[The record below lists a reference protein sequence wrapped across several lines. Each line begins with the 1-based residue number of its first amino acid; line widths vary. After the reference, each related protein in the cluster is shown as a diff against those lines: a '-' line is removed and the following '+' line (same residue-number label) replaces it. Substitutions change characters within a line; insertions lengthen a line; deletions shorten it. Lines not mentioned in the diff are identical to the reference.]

1 MFASIPDLL
10 RLLIIPVL
18 GWAAWRDI
26 KTRRVPNATWIP
38 LALLAVALFAWD
50 GYAAFTSSAFAR
62 QLFLVRAGLSVGL
75 VIPLSY
81 LFWRIGG
88 FGGADAKAMFVLAVL
103 FPTFPVY
110 RIADTVLPYVWTP
123 IGVFSL
129 TILTNTVII
138 GLFYPVVLTLRN
150 ALSGN
155 VSKVMFVGRP
165 VRWQGVTQSYGRLL
179 ETPAGFTRGGLDI
192 DALRM
197 YLRYRGLSLEAVRA
211 DPDTYR
217 DPRSLPA
224 EPNHPG
230 DGALTDGGVE
240 LEAGEEPDPADP
252 EANDP
257 WGAQAFLDDIDH
269 SAYGTTPAQL
279 REGLDLLVDA
289 DEVWI
294 SPGVPFIVPLFVG
307 LLVALTYGD
316 VLYSLLQALGL
327 A

>member
-26 KTRRVPNATWIP
+26 KTRRVPNVTWIP
-38 LALLAVALFAWD
+38 LALLAVSLFAWD
-50 GYAAFTSSAFAR
+50 GYTAYTSSAFAR
-62 QLFLVRAGLSVGL
+62 QLFLIRAGLSVGL

-110 RIADTVLPYVWTP
+110 RVADTVLPYAWTP

-129 TILTNTVII
+129 TILTNTVLI

-155 VSKVMFVGRP
+155 VSAVMFVGRP
-165 VRWQGVTQSYGRLL
+165 VSWQRVTQSYGRLL

-197 YLRYRGLSLEAVRA
+197 YLRYRGLTLEAVRG

-224 EPNHPG
+224 EPNPPG

-240 LEAGEEPDPADP
+240 LEATEPDPADP
-252 EANDP
+252 TANDP

-279 REGLDLLVDA
+279 REGLDLLVTA
-289 DEVWI
+289 DEVWV